1 MKGISLGHSSGHQ
14 PRISL
19 SRFLQL
25 IGYASPAD
33 INQAFEVAQHNS
45 QIIIQVLA
53 IAGIADETTLT
64 KAEHCRMLVQNGRLT
79 LEHAGIV
86 LDYSQ
91 RRGIGVPDALRELQ
105 WQHGDSAEF
114 TDLKPIKQIKLK
126 TLTQSQW
133 LTLKGTAEQYMVKG
147 QYKLARDVWQQ
158 LLELDRDQGDTYGR
172 CLDAIAETYLAEQNF
187 VEAKQAYESALKF
200 KTSFYGAESVPVSLA
215 VSNIGKVA
223 YFSKNYA
230 EAEAAAKEYI
240 RICTVRLG
248 AEHPDVAC
256 GWQNLA
262 TLYHVQNK
270 HRDAENAYQNAIRI
284 CSTALG
290 EDHPTTARLNR
301 NYANLLHNMNK
312 IREAAAVDPFAQGRI
327 TGSWRAIQLSED
339 QKLML

>member
-1 MKGISLGHSSGHQ
+1 M
-14 PRISL
+14 
-19 SRFLQL
+19 
-25 IGYASPAD
+25 
-33 INQAFEVAQHNS
+33 
-45 QIIIQVLA
+45 QVLTV
-53 IAGIADETTLT
+53 AGITDESTLV

-91 RRGIGVPDALRELQ
+91 RRGIGIPEALRELQ
-105 WQHGDSAEF
+105 WQHGDSAAF
-114 TDLKPIKQIKLK
+114 TDLKPIRQIKLK
-126 TLTQSQW
+126 TMSQSQW
-133 LTLKGTAEQYMVKG
+133 LTLKGTAEQFMVKG
-147 QYKLARDVWQQ
+147 QFKAARDVWQQ
-158 LLELDRDQGDTYGR
+158 LLELDQDQGENCGR

-187 VEAKQAYESALKF
+187 PEAKKAYEQSLKF
-200 KTSFYGAESVPVSLA
+200 KTEFYGEDSVPVSLA

-223 YFSKNYA
+223 YFSKNYQ
-230 EAEAAAKEYI
+230 EGESCAKEYV

-270 HRDAENAYQNAIRI
+270 YLDAESAYRIAIRI
-284 CSTALG
+284 CANALG
-290 EDHPTTARLNR
+290 SDHPTTARLNR

-327 TGSWRAIQLSED
+327 TGSWRAIQLNDD
-339 QKLML
+339 QKLHD